1 MIIAF
6 FNMRGVSSGFK
17 HTVLKRFIETMKSG
31 IVMLQKT
38 MMLVVLVC
46 NSFLRIKPCWRVCAF
61 DVIGHFGGALI
72 A

>member
-6 FNMRGVSSGFK
+6 FNMRGLGSGFK

-46 NSFLRIKPCWRVCAF
+46 NFS
-61 DVIGHFGGALI
+61 
-72 A
+72 